1 MMTDVDL
8 PPDFETVRQAEQAR
22 TADYLARGVLREL
35 WLFADYSGALLL
47 CEAETLEGAQAISAG
62 YPMVE
67 AGYIT
72 HEIHPLLPGT
82 FAEQPH
88 GEAG

>member
-1 MMTDVDL
+1 MMTDVDPL
-8 PPDFETVRQAEQAR
+8 PDLEMVRQAEQAR

-47 CEAETLEGAQAISAG
+47 CEAETQEGAQAISAG
-62 YPMVE
+62 YPMVQ

-72 HEIHPLLPGT
+72 HEIHALQPGIS
-82 FAEQPH
+82 AEHPH